1 MSDNPSVPP
10 EETQKPVED
19 LFPEAPAAQKPLPAE
34 EVKPIETPL
43 IPPAEPV
50 KKASQPPAIEP
61 LQEDGRFGRFMR
73 TFLRLLT
80 LSLVMFA
87 AGFLLAYF
95 LLYQPTMQQLEA
107 RSAELQ
113 TTSAELETKQADY
126 SELKGQFDEVL
137 TNVTKI
143 EARAS
148 LALALRSLELANLG
162 IEKKNN
168 VVVRNQLQLTRKYL
182 DEFLPYLEGSDEKDM
197 AAELADLMKSAETEL
212 VRDPLAVGPAVE
224 NLMDALESLNEVLS
238 LK

>member
-1 MSDNPSVPP
+1 MSDNPPVPP

-19 LFPEAPAAQKPLPAE
+19 LFPEAPATQEPIPAE
-34 EVKPIETPL
+34 EVKPIETL
-43 IPPAEPV
+43 LTPPAEPV
-50 KKASQPPAIEP
+50 KTAPQPPTIEP
-61 LQEDGRFGRFMR
+61 LQEDGRFGRFIR

-182 DEFLPYLEGSDEKDM
+182 DELLPYLEGSGEKDM